1 MHNYLIIG
9 EGGMISKSFIKYF
22 ESHVIKHFSIY
33 VISTRSN
40 LFIFEEELSDVLHK
54 KKITHVLYLSTIP
67 KYGLSDSESVLLIN
81 KTLSNFCIVID
92 SINKI
97 NKSIFLILFS
107 SASFDYH
114 DLNISSAY
122 LAAKRCAEI
131 MLIRSELFNY
141 KILKLFN
148 VYGSEGSL
156 VIDDL
161 KYKFKND
168 SIPLVKIFGN
178 PNNRRNFLLVER
190 LIHFILN
197 DLHYIKDN
205 IIYISGPTEIS
216 IKELAEI
223 FKKKYNKKYIFDFD
237 DGLKLNNLTQDIIP
251 LNRKVVK
258 VGNTNDL
265 INYI

>member
-22 ESHVIKHFSIY
+22 ESHVNNDSSIN
-33 VISTRSN
+33 VISTRS
-40 LFIFEEELSDVLHK
+40 ELSFFEDELADVLHR
-54 KKITHVLYLSTIP
+54 KKITHILYLSTIP

-97 NKSIFLILFS
+97 NKTILLILFS
-107 SASFDYH
+107 SASFDYY

-131 MLIRSELFNY
+131 MLKRSGLLNY

-156 VIDDL
+156 VIDNL
-161 KYKFKND
+161 KYKFQNK
-168 SIPLVKIFGN
+168 SIQLVKILGN

-197 DLHYIKDN
+197 DLQYIKDN
-205 IIYISGPTEIS
+205 IIYVSGPTEIT

-258 VGNTNDL
+258 IGDTNDL